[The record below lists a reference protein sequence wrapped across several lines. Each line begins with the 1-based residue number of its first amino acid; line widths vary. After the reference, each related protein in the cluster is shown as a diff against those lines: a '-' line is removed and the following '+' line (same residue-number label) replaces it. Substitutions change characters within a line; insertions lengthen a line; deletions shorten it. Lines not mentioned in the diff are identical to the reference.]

1 MVCLYGGCDVDGRYG
16 CGNGGQNKQADYQ
29 ININQ
34 THTYITTID
43 TGETKYGRTFTIDM
57 HRDSVL
63 IFDYELTINEI
74 VFTEGKGR
82 LENLYN
88 ACSMFVDW
96 YNNQKTL
103 NCTFH

>member
-1 MVCLYGGCDVDGRYG
+1 MNV
-16 CGNGGQNKQADYQ
+16 AEQ
-29 ININQ
+29 IE
-34 THTYITTID
+34 TI
-43 TGETKYGRTFTIDM
+43 ETKYGRTFTIDM

-63 IFDYELTINEI
+63 IFDYGLTINEI

-96 YNNQKTL
+96 YNNQKP
-103 NCTFH
+103 